1 MPKPGWPGSC
11 SMNKSYRQGQ
21 ILKLIR
27 MRPIHT
33 QDELAAELK
42 KEVGIQATQVTLS
55 RDMRELGLVKTT
67 EGYRQVAAPSGPDF
81 ATIAAGFLFDVRVA
95 QNLIVLK
102 TSPGHANSIAVSLD
116 QEEWPEI
123 VGTIAGDDTILV
135 VTPDDASAKIVRD
148 RFMQYLRRL

>member
-1 MPKPGWPGSC
+1 
-11 SMNKSYRQGQ
+11 MNKAYRHGQ

-27 MRPIHT
+27 TRPIHT

-42 KEVGIQATQVTLS
+42 KEMGIQTTQVTLS
-55 RDMRELGLVKTT
+55 RDMRELALVKTGD
-67 EGYRQVAAPSGPDF
+67 GYRQVAAPSGPDF
-81 ATIAAGFLFDVRVA
+81 AAIAAGFLYDVRVA

-123 VGTIAGDDTILV
+123 VGTLAGDDTILV
-135 VTPDDASAKIVRD
+135 VTPDNAKAAEVRD
-148 RFMQYLRRL
+148 RFMQYLRPL